1 MKSLFLV
8 CALLTGIVIVIGNTV
23 IIAQI
28 DMKPP
33 VAKKETKITKINGY
47 ELKDDYFWL
56 RSSKDAKGKVRPEVE
71 EYLTAENNY
80 TEAVMKP
87 TADLQK
93 TLYDEMYR
101 RIKQTD
107 TSVPYRLGDYFY
119 YTRTE
124 EGKQYPKYFRS
135 LKANGDDEKLIFDLN
150 EMAKNLKY
158 FAIDSFDVSDDG
170 NLLAFSTDKT
180 GYRQYT
186 LQIMDLRTG
195 RVLPDKIERVTS
207 IEWAGDNKTLF
218 FVTEDD
224 VTKRS
229 DKFWRH
235 TIATNKT
242 DLVFEEKDELYDIGV
257 SRSRDKKMLFLT
269 SFAKTMRE
277 IRYAPAESANAAWKI
292 VLPRERDHEYA
303 VDYDDGKFF
312 ITTNR
317 NAKNFRVVSA
327 PVDNP
332 TEKNW
337 TEFIAPN
344 PKIKIEDVS
353 FFKDFAVASE
363 LENGLQYVRVIDKKS
378 GKSTR
383 IKTPEAVYAM
393 SVSTNPEYNQ
403 TKLRYVY
410 NSMITSPSTF
420 DYDVKTGKSELLK
433 QQEVLGGYDRKD
445 YEIKRVWST
454 ARDGVKVPVALV
466 YKKGVKLDGSA
477 PMLLYAYGSY
487 GVSIAP
493 TFSSP
498 RLSLLNRG
506 MIYALASIRGGGEL
520 GEEWRD
526 EGRMSKKLNT
536 FNDFVDTAEFLVKNK
551 YTSSAKLVIQGGS
564 AGGLLMGA
572 VANMRP
578 DLFKA
583 VIAQVP
589 FVDVINTMLDASL
602 PLTTS
607 EYIEWGNPNEKEAFD
622 YMIKYSPYD
631 NVKAQAY
638 PNMLIE
644 TSLNDS
650 QVPFWEG
657 AKLAAKI
664 RALKTND
671 AQILLKTNMGAGH
684 GGASGRYD
692 ALKETAFNYA
702 YALRQVGI
710 TQ

>member
-158 FAIDSFDVSDDG
+158 FAIGSFDVSDDG

-445 YEIKRVWST
+445 YEIKRVWAT